1 MKYLFK
7 RLFSILLLGFLLYSC
22 IYHRMTHMSCEEL
35 KWVTNRYEGE
45 VMYFKSQH
53 GIIDTVTIVEIAIF
67 NSLDPINWGYINTS
81 NTEYIATAEIRYV
94 INHNMGGS
102 LYLEKQNND
111 EPIYLASIINRGWP
125 EYIPLSTKSLRVN
138 GVNMNDVMLFYNND
152 STYTPQ
158 NAPDSFKSCAWSKK
172 HGLVQYTFQDGTVFS
187 RTDIAAIDPHK

>member
-81 NTEYIATAEIRYV
+81 NTEYIASAEIRYV

-138 GVNMNDVMLFYNND
+138 GVNMNDVMLFYNKALHTHAKIPPIVSRAVHGAKNM
-152 STYTPQ
+152 
-158 NAPDSFKSCAWSKK
+158 AWYNIHSKTE
-172 HGLVQYTFQDGTVFS
+172 QCFREQIS
-187 RTDIAAIDPHK
+187 